1 MARTSGDRSQH
12 FPAIERKHGQPV
24 SYWLEQLAALGEA
37 KYADQLA
44 FLREGHG
51 FSQAHANAVVMFAR
65 GSTTTRRFSGAED
78 YLARLAPETATTIR
92 AIFASIADRYPES
105 EVVIAWNQPIA
116 RVDGHYVMG
125 VSVATRHLTVN
136 PWSRTVLTAMAD
148 RLMGLTV
155 NKHTF
160 CVPLDWQVDAILIHD
175 MVAHRLAE
183 AEQD

>member
-1 MARTSGDRSQH
+1 MASGTGSRSQH

-24 SYWLEQLAALGEA
+24 SFWLERLASLEGA
-37 KYADQLA
+37 KYADQIAL
-44 FLREGHG
+44 LREGHG
-51 FSQAHANAVVMFAR
+51 FSQAHANAVVMYAR
-65 GSTTTRRFSGAED
+65 GSTTTRRYAGAD
-78 YLARLAPETATTIR
+78 DFLAKLAPKTSTTVS
-92 AIFASIADRYPES
+92 AIFAAITERYPQS

-116 RVDGHYVMG
+116 RIDGHYVMG

-148 RLMGLTV
+148 RLTGLVV

-160 CVPLDWQVDAILIHD
+160 CVPLDWRVDSSLLHD

-183 AEQD
+183 VAAG

>member
-1 MARTSGDRSQH
+1 MSDGAGDRSRL

-24 SYWLEQLAALGEA
+24 SYWLDRLASLAGA
-37 KYADQLA
+37 KYAEQIA
-44 FLREGHG
+44 FLREEHG

-65 GSTTTRRFSGAED
+65 GSTTTRRYAGASD
-78 YLARLAPETATTIR
+78 FLATLAPETATTVR
-92 AIFASIADRYPES
+92 AIFSAIADRYPAS

-116 RVDGHYVMG
+116 RIDGHYVMG

-136 PWSRTVLTAMAD
+136 PWSRTVLTSMAD
-148 RLMGLTV
+148 RLADLVV

-160 CVPLDWQVDAILIHD
+160 CVPLDWQVDAPLLHD

-183 AEQD
+183 AAAG